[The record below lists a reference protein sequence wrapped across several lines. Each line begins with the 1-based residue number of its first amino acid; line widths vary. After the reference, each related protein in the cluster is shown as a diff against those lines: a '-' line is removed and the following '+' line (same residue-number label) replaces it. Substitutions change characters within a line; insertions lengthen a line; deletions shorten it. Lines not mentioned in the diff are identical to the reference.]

1 MTSAMELCPYGGS
14 DHKAP
19 SVLRPIRVGCV
30 AGGILILAA
39 CGGSREEGTAP
50 VFPPLA
56 TAASDVSQG
65 EAPLTVHV
73 DASESTDPQKFPLT
87 YEWKFSDGTSATG
100 VAAAHTFQYHGTY
113 TATVAVNDGHHTT
126 TSSPI
131 RIKVT
136 PAPPFVAPTSV
147 SMNFIGIARSSAT
160 GTVTATDREELT
172 LTYALAT
179 LPAVGTATVDAAS
192 GAFTYM
198 LPRNTAATSDAF
210 TVKVSNIGGSA
221 VGIVTVA
228 LRGNPLVVSQ

>member
-1 MTSAMELCPYGGS
+1 VTSAMKLCSYGGT
-14 DHKAP
+14 DHKVP
-19 SVLRPIRVGCV
+19 SVLQTVRACSV
-30 AGGILILAA
+30 AAGILILAA
-39 CGGSREEGTAP
+39 CGGSREEGMAP

-73 DASESTDPQKFPLT
+73 DASESTDPQKFPLM

-100 VAAAHTFQYHGTY
+100 VAVVHTFQFHGTY
-113 TATVAVNDGHHTT
+113 TATVVVNDGHHTT

-147 SMNFIGIARSSAT
+147 SVNFIGIAPSSAT
-160 GTVTATDREELT
+160 GTVTATDREELA

-179 LPAVGTATVDAAS
+179 QPAVGTATVDAAS
-192 GAFTYM
+192 GALTYM
-198 LPRNTAATSDAF
+198 LPRNTAATSDSF

-228 LRGNPLVVSQ
+228 LHGNPLVVNQ